1 MGLVSQS
8 WGLHA
13 PDEGLR
19 GLVSSEDSFR
29 GLEAATFSLCPLKI
43 APGFC
48 VVCVLTSS
56 SKDTGWIR
64 VYPYHLILS

>member
-8 WGLHA
+8 RGLQA

-19 GLVSSEDSFR
+19 GLVSSEDSFC

-43 APGFC
+43 ALGSH

-56 SKDTGWIR
+56 SKDTSWIR